1 MSFQCRAPKF
11 EIGQRVYHATPDSP
25 QGIVTDASYSL
36 LNQRW
41 EYAVAF
47 GIKEEMVC
55 LEFELSPNKT
65 F

>member
-1 MSFQCRAPKF
+1 MSFECKAPKF
-11 EIGQRVYHATPDSP
+11 TPTDKVYHATPDSP
-25 QGIVTDASYSL
+25 QGIVTDARYSL
-36 LNQRW
+36 LNRRW

-55 LEFELSPNKT
+55 LEFELSTSKS